1 MTITITTDTEQEIVA
16 DVLERLGIKFMPGF
30 GGKGIYPEFFFGT
43 GIDVDARRIRFVERE
58 VRHMLA
64 NLAEFLP
71 ALVEDLEPPPS

>member
-1 MTITITTDTEQEIVA
+1 MTITITADTEQEIVA
-16 DVLERLGIKFMPGF
+16 DILDRLGIDFMHGF
-30 GGKGIYPEFFFGT
+30 DGKGIYPEFFNT
-43 GIDVDARRIRFVERE
+43 DDDARRIRFVERE